1 MSTLPVISVI
11 DDDESI
17 RVATTNLVRPLGFHV
32 HAFASA
38 EDFLL
43 SDCLSG
49 TSCLITDVHMP
60 GLNGV
65 ELQSILKARDHHI
78 PIIFIT
84 AFPEER
90 IRSLALRA
98 GAVGFSTVPSC
109 LVQSISW
116 AWCGD
121 IDRLQKELG

>member
-1 MSTLPVISVI
+1 LSTLPVISVI

-17 RVATTNLVRPLGFHV
+17 RVATTNLVRSLGFQV

-90 IRSLALRA
+90 IRSLALRS
-98 GAVGFSTVPSC
+98 GAVGFISKPFDAQA
-109 LVQSISW
+109 LIKSIDV
-116 AWCGD
+116 ALKGH
-121 IDRLQKELG
+121 RN